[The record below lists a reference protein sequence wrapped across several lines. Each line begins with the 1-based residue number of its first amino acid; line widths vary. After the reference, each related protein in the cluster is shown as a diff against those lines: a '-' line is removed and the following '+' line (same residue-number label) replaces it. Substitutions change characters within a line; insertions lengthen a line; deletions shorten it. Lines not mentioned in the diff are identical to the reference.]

1 MQYWNT
7 TKNEGYQHSCLYFDV
22 HQFTAYKSQLT
33 ENAMEINDHLMST
46 RLCEMPL
53 VKYLVVAVFLHWFI
67 HVILDFISMHI
78 SSLHIKLNDTTTL

>member
-53 VKYLVVAVFLHWFI
+53 VKYLVRI
-67 HVILDFISMHI
+67 
-78 SSLHIKLNDTTTL
+78 